1 MSKNINKQTPEFRKQ
16 ICEFVNNVISKDYA
30 KANANLPAA
39 VREVIK
45 AKVATIL
52 EETP

>member
-1 MSKNINKQTPEFRKQ
+1 MSKQTNQTPELRKH
-16 ICEFVNNVISKDYA
+16 ICEFVNNVINKDYA

-39 VREVIK
+39 VQEVIK

-52 EETP
+52 EENP